1 MENRLDKT
9 SFPAPWRHAWLL
21 GLVAL
26 ASCSTDDLP
35 FVPGPLPGSSLATP
49 YPGCT
54 IVSVSPAEALPPK
67 GDGEGGQGGRRA
79 MLRHEADCLPDA
91 GPRSDW
97 YQPYRITFEQE
108 FTEVRQYPGGVDT
121 WVGGETRF
129 LDDSA
134 GPNRQVQAA
143 AEGMGKNCA
152 VLLEKLQT
160 EAAPCITSIDPDTG
174 RQFQAALDDF
184 RGKLNFQ
191 INANGATHL
200 AAIRMGRDQFCLE
213 HWRMVQRQLEGRF
226 AGCVVE

>member
-1 MENRLDKT
+1 MDEK

-21 GLVAL
+21 SLVAVV
-26 ASCSTDDLP
+26 SCSSDDLP
-35 FVPGPLPGSSLATP
+35 FVSGPLPEPSLATP
-49 YPGCT
+49 YKGCT
-54 IVSVSPAEALPPK
+54 IVSVSPAEALPPHS
-67 GDGEGGQGGRRA
+67 DGAGGQGGRRA

-91 GPRSDW
+91 GPPSDW
-97 YQPYRITFEQE
+97 YQPYRIAFEQE

-152 VLLEKLQT
+152 VLLEKLQA
-160 EAAPCITSIDPDTG
+160 EAAPCISSIDPDTG
-174 RQFQAALDDF
+174 RQFQAAIDDF
-184 RGKLNFQ
+184 RGKLNFH
-191 INANGATHL
+191 ISANGETQL

-226 AGCVVE
+226 DGCVVK